1 MDKTSPRPLQRVRSE
16 WSTPQL
22 LEALQGVLNGDGPAL
37 SFGGSYYVSDF
48 TSVSNDCA
56 VVIPTSGSTA
66 IPKFTALSAAGLI
79 ASTRASLTYLDASD
93 GDCWSLLLPTT
104 HIAGVNVLMRA
115 LELNS
120 EIVGVESAADFTA
133 IVPTQLH
140 RALHGD
146 TQLLEHLQNTKA
158 VLVGGSATSTELINS
173 AAMLGINVITTY
185 GMTEMSGGCIYNG
198 TSLTGVDLRI
208 VDGVIELNGPMKA
221 IGYLGEDRFNDG
233 YFRTSDA
240 GQIVDGK
247 LEVLG
252 RLDDQII
259 SGGEKISL
267 GAISDFLEV
276 GTSQRFIA
284 VGLPDLEWG
293 QALAIASDG
302 PLDEAVI
309 RERLRIKFGVHASP
323 KRYLANIEL
332 PLTSLGKA
340 DRKRL
345 VELFGRLR

>member
-1 MDKTSPRPLQRVRSE
+1 MDKTSPRPLLRVRNE

-22 LEALQGVLNGDGPAL
+22 LEALQAALHGDGPAL
-37 SFGGSYYVSDF
+37 SFDSSQQAEGFTKVSH
-48 TSVSNDCA
+48 DCA
-56 VVIPTSGSTA
+56 VVLPTSGSTA
-66 IPKFTALSAAGLI
+66 SPKFTALSAEALI
-79 ASTRASLTYLDASD
+79 ASARASLSFLTASV
-93 GDCWSLLLPTT
+93 GDRWSLLLPTT

-120 EIVGVESAADFTA
+120 EIVGVEAPADFTA
-133 IVPTQLH
+133 VVPTQLH

-146 TQLLEHLQNTKA
+146 TQLLEHLQNAKA
-158 VLVGGSATSTELINS
+158 VLVGGSATSIELLNS
-173 AAMLGINVITTY
+173 AAMLGLNLITTY

-198 TSLTGVDLRI
+198 TPLTGVDLRI
-208 VDGVIELNGPMKA
+208 VDGVIELNGAMKA
-221 IGYLGEDRFNDG
+221 IGYLGEDRFDGG
-233 YFRTSDA
+233 YFRTNDA
-240 GQIVDGK
+240 GQIKDGK
-247 LEVLG
+247 LEILG

-267 GAISDFLEV
+267 GAISDFLEAD
-276 GTSQRFIA
+276 TSQRFIA
-284 VGLPDLEWG
+284 VGLPDPEWG

-302 PLDEAVI
+302 AINEAVI
-309 RERLRIKFGVHASP
+309 RERLRTKFGVHASP

-345 VELFGRLR
+345 VELFGRLG